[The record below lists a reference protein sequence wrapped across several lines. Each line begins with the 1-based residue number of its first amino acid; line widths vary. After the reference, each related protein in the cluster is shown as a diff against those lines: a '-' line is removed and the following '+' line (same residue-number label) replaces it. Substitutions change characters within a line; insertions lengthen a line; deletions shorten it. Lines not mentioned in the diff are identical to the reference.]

1 MRNFLKSSACLIFT
15 CASIAA
21 TAQQKYFQDWPEN
34 ADPHTVGDRVAIH
47 FLESAHLNPIVYP
60 EVCAWYGAL
69 KFADATKNPALQAQ
83 LQARYRPLL
92 TPQFHDLIPDK
103 EHVDYEIFGA
113 VPLQI
118 SIETKDAGARA
129 MGLHFADRQW
139 SNPRPDG
146 LSGETR
152 FWIDDMYMLTIL
164 QLQAYRATNDTKYLD
179 RAAKEM
185 VAYLRKL
192 QQPNGLFYHA
202 EDVPFF
208 WGRGDGW
215 VAAGMTEMLTSL
227 PENHPERAEILES
240 YRNMM
245 AELLKNQNS
254 DGTWRQLIDHPEAW
268 EESSST
274 GMFTFAMIEGVRHGW
289 LPEET
294 YGPAARKGWIALAGF
309 VDQNAD
315 VTNVC
320 VGTNKENSLAYYMA
334 RPRKTGDFHGQAP
347 VLWAARALL
356 EQ

>member
-1 MRNFLKSSACLIFT
+1 MRNFLKAGACLIFA
-15 CASIAA
+15 CASFTA

-69 KFADATKNPALQAQ
+69 KYAEATNNPALEDQ

-118 SIETKDAGARA
+118 SIETKDSAARA
-129 MGLHFADRQW
+129 VGLHFADRQW
-139 SNPRPDG
+139 SNPQPDG

-164 QLQAYRATNDTKYLD
+164 QLQAYRATDDTKYLD
-179 RAAKEM
+179 RAANEM
-185 VAYLRKL
+185 VAYLDKL

-202 EDVPFF
+202 PDVPFF

-215 VAAGMTEMLTSL
+215 VAAGMTEMLQL
-227 PENHPERAEILES
+227 PCPPIIRSAREILAG
-240 YRNMM
+240 YQ
-245 AELLKNQNS
+245 QN
-254 DGTWRQLIDHPEAW
+254 DGRAAQIPEMPMDMWRQLIDHPEAW
-268 EESSST
+268 EES
-274 GMFTFAMIEGVRHGW
+274 VLHRHVH
-289 LPEET
+289 L
-294 YGPAARKGWIALAGF
+294 
-309 VDQNAD
+309 
-315 VTNVC
+315 
-320 VGTNKENSLAYYMA
+320 
-334 RPRKTGDFHGQAP
+334 
-347 VLWAARALL
+347 RA
-356 EQ
+356 